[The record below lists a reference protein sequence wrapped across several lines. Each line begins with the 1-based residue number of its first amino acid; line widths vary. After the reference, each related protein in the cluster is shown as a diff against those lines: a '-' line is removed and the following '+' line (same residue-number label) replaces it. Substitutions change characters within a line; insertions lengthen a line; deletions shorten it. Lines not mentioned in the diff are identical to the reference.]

1 MLNLNFKT
9 LMTASLFTLFVTAP
23 TYSVADDTA
32 APVETVEICEVD
44 EQGRPICYEVPTQ
57 VCHMVS
63 TCI

>member
-9 LMTASLFTLFVTAP
+9 LITASLFSLFVTAP
-23 TYSVADDTA
+23 AYSVAADTA
-32 APVETVEICEVD
+32 TPVETVEVCEVD